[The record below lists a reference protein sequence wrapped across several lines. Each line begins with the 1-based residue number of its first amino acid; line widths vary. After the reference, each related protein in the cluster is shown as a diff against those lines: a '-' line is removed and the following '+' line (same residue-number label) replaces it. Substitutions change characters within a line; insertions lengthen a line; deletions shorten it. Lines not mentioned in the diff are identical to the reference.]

1 MASSG
6 PGPSSAAARGQ
17 SAAAG
22 QGCLEKLILIFN
34 FQLAGDDGD
43 LEVQQVIEEQIMAG
57 QGDNQLTS
65 QEFENR
71 FFVQS

>member
-1 MASSG
+1 MISD
-6 PGPSSAAARGQ
+6 
-17 SAAAG
+17 
-22 QGCLEKLILIFN
+22 

-43 LEVQQVIEEQIMAG
+43 LELQQVIEEQILAG
-57 QGDNQLTS
+57 QGDNQLTT